1 MKNESKRKSCDLHTH
16 SRYSDGTYTPRELLE
31 AADNIGL
38 SAIVLC
44 DHNTVSGLDEFVREG
59 ENFCAEAVPG
69 IELSTEWRG
78 KELHIIGLYI
88 NPSHYDK
95 INDLVDEMRREK
107 TESYRKCVKSLNRAG
122 YNIDYEQLMAAT
134 DCGINRAHIAREL
147 LRLGYVDSVKEAFS
161 GLISKTGGHYTAP
174 KYISSLDAIRF
185 LKSIGAVAVW
195 AHPYLSLDANQV
207 REFLPLFKEAG
218 LDAMETVYPT
228 YDEQT
233 TNLARETALEF
244 GILESG
250 GSDFHCP
257 VKPGIELG
265 VGRGNL
271 FVPSEFH
278 LKLKDKLKQI

>member
-1 MKNESKRKSCDLHTH
+1 MKNESIRKSCDLHTH
-16 SRYSDGTYTPRELLE
+16 SRYSDGTYTPRELLR

-38 SAIVLC
+38 SAIALC
-44 DHNTVSGLDEFVREG
+44 DHNTVSGLDEFVLAG
-59 ENFCAEAVPG
+59 EDFRVEAIPG
-69 IELSTEWRG
+69 IELSTEWCG

-88 NPSHYDK
+88 SPAHYGK
-95 INDLVDEMRREK
+95 INALVDDMRRKK
-107 TESYRKCVKSLNRAG
+107 TESYRKCVESLRCAG
-122 YNIDYEQLMAAT
+122 YNIDYEQLMATT

-147 LRLGYVDSVKEAFS
+147 LRLGYVDSIKEAFS
-161 GLISKTGGHYTAP
+161 GLISKAGGHYNAP
-174 KYISSLDAIRF
+174 KYIPSPDAIRF
-185 LKSIGAVAVW
+185 LTSIGALAVW
-195 AHPYLSLDANQV
+195 AHPYLSVEENQV

-233 TNLARETALEF
+233 TKTARETALEF

-250 GSDFHCP
+250 GSDFHGP

-265 VGRGNL
+265 VGGGNL

-278 LKLKDKLKQI
+278 LRLKSKLK